1 MTIAQPVG
9 TGSAGLSTRLKNRKD
24 VSFGVEL
31 STLAPPPG
39 SPQVALA
46 PRLLSALGLLFI
58 FLLGVKGLGDGFR
71 LLGEDLIQTFFT
83 ATENPFI
90 GLVVGLLATTLVQ
103 SSSVTTSMI
112 VGLVAAPENPLPL
125 SNAIP
130 MVMGANIGTTVTAT
144 IVSLAHLGRREE
156 FERAFP
162 VAVCHD
168 VFNYLAVLVLLP
180 IEMTTGYLR
189 RLAGACSEFLSGV
202 GGVEYQS
209 PLREALSLG
218 FAPVLALGET
228 LFPADGSRSV
238 FLIAVGGLFIF
249 FALFFLVKVMRTA
262 MHSRV
267 ERVVNSVLGSSALVS
282 ILIGVLITVMVQS
295 SSITTSL
302 LVPLAGA
309 GLLKLEQAFPVT
321 IGANIGTTVTALLA
335 ALAVSGPN
343 TGAGLEIALVHL
355 FFNLSGLVLIYPV
368 QTIRRVPLSLA
379 RGLTRLAI
387 RSRRLTVVWIALLFY
402 GLPALCI
409 AISRLLQ

>member
-1 MTIAQPVG
+1 MNTPSPAHGIPD
-9 TGSAGLSTRLKNRKD
+9 SAVVTR
-24 VSFGVEL
+24 VVAV
-31 STLAPPPG
+31 LA
-39 SPQVALA
+39 
-46 PRLLSALGLLFI
+46 LLFL

-71 LLGEDLIQTFFT
+71 LLGEDLIQSFFT
-83 ATENPFI
+83 ATENPFT

-144 IVSLAHLGRREE
+144 IVSLAHLGRRDE

-189 RLAGACSEFLSGV
+189 RTAVACAEFLGGI

-218 FAPVLALGET
+218 FAPVVSLAET
-228 LFPADGSRSV
+228 LFPGDGLRSV
-238 FLIAVGGLFIF
+238 FLIAVSGLFIF
-249 FALFFLVKVMRTA
+249 LALFLLVRVMRAA

-267 ERVVNSVLGSSALVS
+267 ERVVNGVLGSSAVAS
-282 ILIGVLITVMVQS
+282 ILVGVAVTVMVQS

-302 LVPLAGA
+302 LVPLGGA

-343 TGAGLEIALVHL
+343 AGAGLEISLVHL
-355 FFNLSGLVLIYPV
+355 FFNVSGLILVYPV
-368 QTIRRVPLSLA
+368 KVIRRVPLTLA
-379 RGLTRLAI
+379 RGLTRMAL
-387 RSRRLTVVWIALLFY
+387 RSRQWTVAWIALLFY
-402 GLPALCI
+402 GLPAVCI
-409 AISRLLQ
+409 AISRLMQ

>member
-1 MTIAQPVG
+1 M
-9 TGSAGLSTRLKNRKD
+9 STS
-24 VSFGVEL
+24 V
-31 STLAPPPG
+31 PPPG
-39 SPQVALA
+39 TTKVTLA
-46 PRLLSALGLLFI
+46 PRLLTALGLLFV

-71 LLGEDLIQTFFT
+71 LLGEDVIQSFFT
-83 ATENPFI
+83 ATENPFV

-112 VGLVAAPENPLPL
+112 VALVAAPENPLPL
-125 SNAIP
+125 SNAVP

-144 IVSLAHLGRREE
+144 VVSLAHIGRRDE

-180 IEMTTGYLR
+180 VEMTTGYLR
-189 RLAGACSEFLSGV
+189 RLAGACAELLGGV

-209 PLREALSLG
+209 PLREALSAG
-218 FAPVLALGET
+218 FAPVMALADT
-228 LFPADGSRSV
+228 LFPGDGLRSV
-238 FLIAVGGLFIF
+238 FLISVGALFIF
-249 FALFFLVKVMRTA
+249 FALFFLVKVMRSA

-267 ERVVNSVLGSSALVS
+267 EHVINSVLGSSALVA
-282 ILIGVLITVMVQS
+282 ILIGVVVTVMVQS

-302 LVPLAGA
+302 LVPLGGA
-309 GLLKLEQAFPVT
+309 GLLRLEQAFPVT

-343 TGAGLEIALVHL
+343 AGAGLEIALVHL

-368 QTIRRVPLSLA
+368 QMIRRVPLRLA
-379 RGLTRLAI
+379 RRLTQLAL
-387 RSRRLTVVWIALLFY
+387 RSRRWTVVWTALLFY